1 MAKGQELT
9 IEIGKY
15 LKEYDRQ
22 VAIATQEAINKVARE
37 AVKKLK
43 ETSPKNKGEY
53 ARSWA
58 LRQSTRAYHGVIGK
72 TVYNKKGQL
81 THLLE
86 NGHVARN
93 QFGTYG
99 RVRAYVHI
107 KPVEEWAKK
116 ALEDEITRRL
126 NQ

>member
-9 IEIGKY
+9 VEIGKF
-15 LKEYDRQ
+15 LKEYSEE
-22 VAIATQEAINKVARE
+22 VAKATQDAINKVTRE
-37 AVKKLK
+37 TVKKLK

-58 LRQSTRAYHGVIGK
+58 SRQSTRAYGGVVGK
-72 TVYNKKGQL
+72 TVYNKQGRL

-86 NGHVARN
+86 NGHVSRN

-99 RVRAYVHI
+99 RVRPYVHI

-116 ALEDEITRRL
+116 ELEDEITRRL